1 MYENCELER
10 SFESVCDILNENE
23 YDKTRLVPILQG
35 VQKIYRYLPQ
45 EVLNYVANSLSIT
58 PAEVFGVATFY
69 GHFALKPKGKYVV
82 KICNGTACHV
92 KGSMKLYDAIKTRLA
107 LPEGKKTSSD
117 MLFTIETVSCLG
129 ACGLAPAVVINEDV
143 HGQVL
148 AKESV
153 KLIDDIVKIET
164 STDARTGGE

>member
-1 MYENCELER
+1 MYENCEQEK
-10 SFESVCDILNENE
+10 SFDSVCDILNENG
-23 YDKTRLVPILQG
+23 YDRTRLVPILQG
-35 VQKIYRYLPQ
+35 VQKVYRYLPQ
-45 EVLNYVANSLSIT
+45 EVLNYVASSLSVT

-69 GHFALKPKGKYVV
+69 SHFALKPKGKHVV

-107 LPEGKKTSSD
+107 LPKDLNTSSD

-148 AKESV
+148 PKESV
-153 KLIDDIVKIET
+153 KLIDEIIENET
-164 STDARTGGE
+164 SEAGGEE